1 MGKLK
6 IDIRRNKILDE
17 LKKKG
22 HVNVSEL
29 AKELNATQV
38 TIRNDLSA
46 LEQDGYLIRRQ
57 GGAIAAPSEAQLF
70 NGFAR
75 NAIIQLDEKKA
86 IAEYIVSL
94 ISDGDTVFL
103 NSGTTTQIM
112 AEALKQRNNLRI
124 VTNSLAVATDLST
137 VSSFSVILLGGEV
150 NVQYGFVSGA
160 DAQQQ
165 LSKYQADWS
174 ILSID
179 GISLQGGATTYHS
192 EEAIIDTMM
201 IEHSRKHILA
211 ADYTK
216 IGRAG
221 FSNICDLNPSVHL
234 VTDKR
239 SDKNVLHELE
249 ASGLQITIVE

>member
-6 IDIRRNKILDE
+6 IDIRRNRILEE
-17 LKKKG
+17 LKKNG
-22 HVNVSEL
+22 QVNVASL

-57 GGAIAAPSEAQLF
+57 GGAIAAPSEAPLF

-75 NAIIQLDEKKA
+75 NAIIQLEEKKA
-86 IAEYIVSL
+86 IASCIVDM
-94 ISDGDTVFL
+94 INDGDTVFL

-112 AEALKQRNNLRI
+112 AEALKKRSNLRI

-179 GISLQGGATTYHS
+179 GIAPQSGATTYHA

-201 IEHSRKHILA
+201 LEHSRKRIIA

-216 IGRAG
+216 IGRVG
-221 FSNICDLNPSVHL
+221 FSNICSIDSSVHL
-234 VTDKR
+234 VTDNR
-239 SDKNVLHELE
+239 SDKNVLKEFE
-249 ASGLQITIVE
+249 TFGLRITIA